1 VEKAQPLTMGWCLDC
16 HREPER
22 FLRPRDQVTSMTYK
36 PKGDQLEIGRRL
48 RDEYHVQTRTSCTTC
63 HR

>member
-1 VEKAQPLTMGWCLDC
+1 
-16 HREPER
+16 
-22 FLRPRDQVTSMTYK
+22 MTYK

-48 RDEYHVQTRTSCTTC
+48 RDEYHVLTRTSCTTC